1 MGLLVS
7 IPLIIFGATLLTKV
21 MERFPIIIT
30 VGAALLGFLA
40 GEMLMTD
47 PAVVDQIG
55 AVGDTTLTVGGLLG
69 AALVVALGTW
79 MRRSHKPADA
89 AD

>member
-1 MGLLVS
+1 VS

-40 GEMLMTD
+40 GEMLLTD

-55 AVGDTTLTVGGLLG
+55 AVGDTTLTIGGLLG

-79 MRRSHKPADA
+79 MNRSHKPADA